1 MTANNAGLWLLLHS
15 VEILLW
21 KSLVVPLG
29 SALENMVL
37 FFIHRLKKKETENK
51 TNKHSNKTRN
61 CVDVLNRTCLLAF
74 PILQS
79 NSFYF
84 LILPIAVQ

>member
-37 FFIHRLKKKETENK
+37 FFIHRLKKKKQKTKQTKTATKPGTVWMFLTEL
-51 TNKHSNKTRN
+51 
-61 CVDVLNRTCLLAF
+61 VF
-74 PILQS
+74 
-79 NSFYF
+79 
-84 LILPIAVQ
+84 

>member
-21 KSLVVPLG
+21 KSLPLG
-29 SALENMVL
+29 SALENMVF
-37 FFIHRLKKKETENK
+37 FFIHRLKKKEIENK
-51 TNKHSNKTRN
+51 TNKNSNKPRK
-61 CVDVLNRTCLLAF
+61 CADILNKTCLSAF
-74 PILQS
+74 PIVQS

-84 LILPIAVQ
+84 FILP